1 MALYEH
7 IFMVR
12 QDVSSTQVDALTQQF
27 KTILEENQGS
37 IAKTEYWGVRPLAYR
52 VKKNRKA
59 HYTLMNIDAP
69 SDAVKEMERQM
80 SINDDVIRFMTI
92 RVEEHEADQSV
103 MMRTGRGRDRDDR
116 GPRDRDSRPPRRDDD
131 RPRRDD
137 DAPKAEEKAPAAEAA
152 ATEENS

>member
-92 RVEEHEADQSV
+92 RVDEHEEDQSV

-131 RPRRDD
+131 RPRRDH

-152 ATEENS
+152 ATKENS

>member
-69 SDAVKEMERQM
+69 SGAVKEMERQM

-92 RVEEHEADQSV
+92 RVEDHEEDQSV
-103 MMRTGRGRDRDDR
+103 MMRSGRGRDRDDR

-137 DAPKAEEKAPAAEAA
+137 APKAEEKPAAEAA
-152 ATEENS
+152 ATEKDS